1 LQLEIDKLL
10 IGIWIFWARYRS
22 ALNYPLPKLQKYQIL
37 LEPHLTSYLRMI
49 WRGVT
54 VYRVSEF
61 AEKAGVTVRTL
72 HHYDRMG
79 LLKPSGRTGAG
90 YRLYGERD
98 LVRLQ
103 QIVTLK
109 FIGMPL
115 REIKDLINQAD
126 LNLAATLRLQ
136 RQLLQEKRRQMET
149 AIQAI
154 DHAERSMQSSG
165 QPDWA
170 SLKKIIEV
178 MEMQNDM
185 EWSKKYYS
193 EHAQA
198 KIEERG
204 KTWTPELQAKVTQ
217 DWKEL
222 LREVEAA
229 LAGGEDPAGPK
240 ARELAQ
246 RWSSLVGGFTGGD
259 PEVQAGVNRLYA
271 DHANWPATAKNFFND
286 MPQLF
291 NAEIQSFIKKAMA
304 ALKTG

>member
-1 LQLEIDKLL
+1 
-10 IGIWIFWARYRS
+10 
-22 ALNYPLPKLQKYQIL
+22 
-37 LEPHLTSYLRMI
+37 M
-49 WRGVT
+49 
-54 VYRVSEF
+54 YRVSEF
-61 AEKAGVTVRTL
+61 AEKAGVTVRAL
-72 HHYDRMG
+72 HHYDRLG

-115 REIKDLINQAD
+115 REIKELLNQAD
-126 LNLAATLRLQ
+126 LDLTATLRLQ
-136 RQLLQEKRRQMET
+136 RQLLQEKRRQVET

-154 DHAERSMQSSG
+154 DQAERSMQSSG

-178 MEMQNDM
+178 MEMQNNM

-193 EHAQA
+193 DQAQA
-198 KIEERG
+198 KIEERA
-204 KTWTPELQAKVTQ
+204 KTWTPDLQAKVTQ

-222 LREVEAA
+222 LQEVEAA
-229 LAGGEDPAGPK
+229 LGRREDPAGPK
-240 ARELAQ
+240 GRELAQ

-259 PEVQAGVNRLYA
+259 PEIQAGVNRLYA
-271 DHANWPATAKNFFND
+271 DHTNWPSAAQNFSTTCHSFSMQMSRASYKKPWLRCDNRVIEK
-286 MPQLF
+286 PQL
-291 NAEIQSFIKKAMA
+291 QK
-304 ALKTG
+304 